1 MLWKIACP
9 VALTQL
15 LYFSKTII
23 SMLFLGHM
31 DKAELAGGS
40 LALGFANIT
49 GFSIMK
55 GLCTCMDPICS
66 QAFGARRWAILSQT
80 YIKTVIL
87 LLLVTIPVGVLW
99 LNVESVLRQLGQDKV
114 ISEISKNYLVIS
126 LPDLLAHA
134 NLVPL
139 RTFLRTQSLNS
150 PITMVATCV
159 SILHLPIT
167 YFFVT
172 YLNLGAKGIAL
183 ASVIYSLNMN
193 ISLLIYLLFSKVAIK
208 PWFGV
213 TFGSI
218 FHDWRPLLSMAL
230 PSMCQVCLEWWWYEI
245 ILFLSGLL
253 ANPESCVA
261 AMGILIQTTGVVY
274 VFPFSMGLTISQ
286 RVGVELGTAQPARA
300 QMAAM
305 IGILVAVAYG
315 FSIFGLSL
323 ALRSLWG
330 KLYTSDPQ
338 VLTLIST
345 VLPILGVA
353 EIGNST
359 QTAACGV
366 LTGSARPKVGV
377 QINLAAFYFVGL
389 PCSAIFAFKLTFGFQ
404 GLWLGLVAAQ
414 AACSIFMLYSLA
426 HTDWNHE
433 AKRAQEL
440 TMGVGENNDSL
451 VANLLD

>member
-23 SMLFLGHM
+23 SVLFLGHM

-49 GFSIMK
+49 GFSVMK
-55 GLCTCMDPICS
+55 GLCTGMDAICS

-80 YIKTVIL
+80 YIKTVLL

-99 LNVESVLRQLGQDKV
+99 LNVESVLLQLGQDKV
-114 ISEISKNYLVIS
+114 ISEISKSYLVIS

-150 PITMVATCV
+150 PITITATCV

-167 YFFVT
+167 YFLVT

-193 ISLLIYLLFSKVAIK
+193 IGLLIYLFFSNVAIK

-300 QMAAM
+300 QMASI

-345 VLPILGVA
+345 VLPILGLA

-359 QTAACGV
+359 QTTACGA

-377 QINLAAFYFVGL
+377 RINLAAFYLVGL
-389 PCSAIFAFKLTFGFQ
+389 PCSAILAFKLTFGFR

-414 AACSIFMLYSLA
+414 AACSILMLYSLA

-440 TMGVGENNDSL
+440 TMGVGENDDSL
-451 VANLLD
+451 VTNLLD